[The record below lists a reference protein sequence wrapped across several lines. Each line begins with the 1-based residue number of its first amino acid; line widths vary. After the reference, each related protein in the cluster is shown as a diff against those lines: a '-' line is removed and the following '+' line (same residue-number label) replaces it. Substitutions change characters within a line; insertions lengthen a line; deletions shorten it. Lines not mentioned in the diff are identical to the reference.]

1 MADSTIK
8 DVELI
13 DLVNFLEEI
22 KEEEDVRKICAEKFG
37 VREAL
42 KDTNFL

>member
-8 DVELI
+8 DIELI
-13 DLVNFLEEI
+13 TLTEFLDEI
-22 KEEEDVRKICAEKFG
+22 KNEEDVRKICAERFG
-37 VREAL
+37 VKEAL